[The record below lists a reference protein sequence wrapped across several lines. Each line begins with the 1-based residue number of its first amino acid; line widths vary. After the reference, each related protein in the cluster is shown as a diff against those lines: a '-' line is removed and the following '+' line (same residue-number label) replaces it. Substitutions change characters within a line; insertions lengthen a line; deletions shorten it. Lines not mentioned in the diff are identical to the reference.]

1 MGDFFSNFVVFL
13 QYLNFK
19 EVIDAAY
26 DVPSIARDL
35 DWIAVMSYDY
45 HGSWNK
51 KTGHV
56 SPMYDHPDNRY
67 DTYNT
72 VIIKVN
78 IYILRRQQTLK
89 KNNLPILFD
98 IA

>member
-1 MGDFFSNFVVFL
+1 MFPFLCNFKKKDGRFFSNFVSFL

-67 DTYNT
+67 DSYNT
-72 VIIKVN
+72 VN
-78 IYILRRQQTLK
+78 ISFFTCRVIRMY
-89 KNNLPILFD
+89 
-98 IA
+98 

>member
-1 MGDFFSNFVVFL
+1 M
-13 QYLNFK
+13 
-19 EVIDAAY
+19 
-26 DVPSIARDL
+26 PSIARDL

-67 DTYNT
+67 DSYNT
-72 VIIKVN
+72 VN
-78 IYILRRQQTLK
+78 ISFFTCRVRRVGLASKAAEPHSLFSCKLFYLCQK
-89 KNNLPILFD
+89 KHVEN
-98 IA
+98 

>member
-1 MGDFFSNFVVFL
+1 MIYQGHKQFQKNVGDFFSNFVAFL

-72 VIIKVN
+72 VTIKVN
-78 IYILRRQQTLK
+78 I
-89 KNNLPILFD
+89 F
-98 IA
+98 

>member
-1 MGDFFSNFVVFL
+1 MTFL

-72 VIIKVN
+72 VIIKVH
-78 IYILRRQQTLK
+78 I
-89 KNNLPILFD
+89 F
-98 IA
+98 

>member
-1 MGDFFSNFVVFL
+1 MAFL

-72 VIIKVN
+72 VTIKVH
-78 IYILRRQQTLK
+78 IL
-89 KNNLPILFD
+89 
-98 IA
+98 